1 MNPLATWRQ
10 PAVLADQVRS
20 GSRAALARAITLVES
35 RAPAQ
40 RAAAHELLRLLLPHA
55 GDSIRLGIS
64 GVPGAGKST
73 FIDAFG
79 MHLVQAGRRVAVLAV
94 DPSSGR
100 TSGSILGDKT
110 RMQRLSMDERA
121 FVRPSP
127 TGGTLGGVAS
137 RTREAM
143 YVCEAAG
150 FDTIIV
156 ETVGVGQSEITVA
169 GMVDVYL
176 LLLLGGAGDE
186 LQGIKKGVL
195 EWADILAVNKA
206 DGAGERPARLAQREL
221 TQALHYAGGD
231 RGPWTP
237 VVRTCSALHG
247 MGIAELW
254 DDVQDHRRTLGEPGV
269 RERRAHQQ
277 HEWMWALIREGL
289 EEQFRNTPSIS
300 SALPAL
306 MGSVQRGELGASEA
320 ADRLLAMFGAR

>member
-1 MNPLATWRQ
+1 MTPLATWRQ
-10 PAVLADQVRS
+10 PDELAAQVRA

-40 RAAAHELLRLLLPHA
+40 RPAAHELLRLLLPHS
-55 GDSIRLGIS
+55 GNSIRLGIS

-79 MHLVQAGRRVAVLAV
+79 MHLLHGGRRVAVLAV

-100 TSGSILGDKT
+100 SAGSILGDKT

-127 TGGTLGGVAS
+127 TSGTLGGVAS

-143 YVCEAAG
+143 YLCEAAG

-169 GMVDVYL
+169 GMVDVYM

-247 MGIAELW
+247 SGIAELW
-254 DDVQDHRRTLGEPGV
+254 DDVQAYRQTLGDAGV
-269 RERRAHQQ
+269 AERRAHQQ
-277 HEWMWALIREGL
+277 RDWMWSLIREGL
-289 EEQFRNTPSIS
+289 EDQFRNTPSVAA
-300 SALPAL
+300 ALSTIVD
-306 MGSVQRGELGASEA
+306 SVQRGEFGASEA
-320 ADRLLAMFGAR
+320 ADRLLAMFSET